1 MQGIGM
7 RSYYRKFFKL
17 SNKYPDIFVCIV
29 LLLFAFSM
37 ASVAIASDDK
47 FPTLPISAYASLPDT
62 TQVKLSPNGDSIAMI
77 KNYKGALI
85 LMTYNFKSGEK
96 RHLFQADNN
105 EAILKWF
112 KWANDDI
119 LLISASYPTKS
130 IGSNVKYSL
139 TRLHKYDLSTPKG
152 LELLVRSSENK
163 KEHNAQIQDR
173 IISYLPERPDHILM
187 AIDYDVPGKP
197 SIYDINIRTNK
208 RKRIKKPKHF
218 ASRWYADQQG
228 NPRISVGRNKTKVI
242 YKLYDTKG
250 KKIRDL
256 WSYKVF
262 EKNKVNIMGF
272 DINPNILYIRALHKG
287 KDAIFIVDLSDE
299 SLKRELVL
307 AKKKRDVKGS
317 LIYSPKTH
325 AVVGISQGSGDDNKT
340 YWDPDYLAFK
350 KAINKALPKAS
361 NSIIS
366 MSKDLNK
373 YVLYSSSKTSAG
385 DYYLGD
391 RASKKLAQL
400 ASRYPQINESNYAR
414 QKKVKYKAR
423 DGKTIHGFITTPV
436 GKLKGKKLPAIVLP
450 HGGPMSQTRAGFH
463 YWAQLFAN
471 RGYVVFQP
479 NFRGSSG
486 YGYDFEMAAIQAWGE
501 AMQDDLQDAANW
513 LMKRKFVDS
522 EKICIGGGSYGGYAA
537 LMAAVKHGDTFKCA
551 ASFAGVSDLELII
564 SRAQNFSNRD
574 VIEKQIG
581 TDSDKLEA
589 VSPVNFANKINIP
602 ILLIHGTEDRV
613 VDVEHSQDMA
623 EELED
628 FDKDFRYVE
637 IEGANHYL
645 SVQKHRIQTL
655 EEMVKFFDKHLK

>member
-1 MQGIGM
+1 MNTPPLEQNLLIKPQKTILC
-7 RSYYRKFFKL
+7 STLLIL
-17 SNKYPDIFVCIV
+17 S
-29 LLLFAFSM
+29 LLISNLVFS
-37 ASVAIASDDK
+37 SDDK
-47 FPTLPISAYASLPDT
+47 PSHLPISAYGSLPDT
-62 TQVKLSPNGDSIAMI
+62 AQVKLSPSGESIAMI
-77 KNYKGALI
+77 KNSKGTLV

-96 RHLFQADNN
+96 RSLFQADNK
-105 EAILKWF
+105 EALLKWF

-119 LLISASYPTKS
+119 LLVSASYPTKS
-130 IGSNVKYSL
+130 IGSSIKYSL

-152 LELLVRSSENK
+152 LELLVKPSEHK
-163 KEHNAQIQDR
+163 KERNVQIQDR
-173 IISYLPERPDHILM
+173 IISFLPERPDHILM

-218 ASRWYADQQG
+218 ASSWYADQQG
-228 NPRISVGRNKTKVI
+228 NPRISVGRDKTKII
-242 YKLYDTKG
+242 YKLYDIKG

-262 EKNKVNIMGF
+262 EKNKVNILGF
-272 DINPNILYIRALHKG
+272 DINPNILYIRAIHNG
-287 KDAIFIVDLSDE
+287 RDAIFKVDLSDK

-350 KAINKALPKAS
+350 KAINKALPKAN

-373 YVLYSSSKTSAG
+373 YVLYSSSKASAG
-385 DYYLGD
+385 DYYIGD
-391 RASKKLAQL
+391 RASKQLLHL

-414 QKKVKYKAR
+414 QRKVKYKAR
-423 DGKTIHGFITTPV
+423 DGKTIHGYLTTPV
-436 GKLKGKKLPAIVLP
+436 GKLKGRNLPAIVLP
-450 HGGPMSQTRAGFH
+450 HGGPMSSTKAGFH

-513 LMKRKFVDS
+513 LMKKKFVDS

-537 LMAAVKHGDTFKCA
+537 LMAAVKHGETFKCA

-564 SRAQNFSNRD
+564 ARAQNFSNRH
-574 VIEKQIG
+574 VVEKQLG

-589 VSPVNFANKINIP
+589 VSPVNFAEKINIP

-655 EEMVKFFDKHLK
+655 EELVKFFDKHLK

>member
-1 MQGIGM
+1 M
-7 RSYYRKFFKL
+7 RSYYRQILKL
-17 SNKYPDIFVCIV
+17 SNKYPDIFVCII
-29 LLLFAFSM
+29 LLLFAFLM
-37 ASVAIASDDK
+37 ASVAIASEDK
-47 FPTLPISAYASLPDT
+47 LVPLPISAYGSLPDT
-62 TQVKLSPNGDSIAMI
+62 SQVKLSPSGDSIAMI
-77 KNYKGALI
+77 KNSKGTLV
-85 LMTYNFKSGEK
+85 LMTYSFKSGKK
-96 RHLFQADNN
+96 RSLFQADNK

-119 LLISASYPTKS
+119 LLVSASYPTKS
-130 IGSNVKYSL
+130 ARSIKYSL
-139 TRLHKYDLSTPKG
+139 TRLYKYDLSTPKG
-152 LELLVRSSENK
+152 LELLVKSSGQNE
-163 KEHNAQIQDR
+163 EHNAQIQDR
-173 IISYLPERPDHILM
+173 IISLLPERPDHILM
-187 AIDYDVPGKP
+187 SIDYDIPGKP

-208 RKRIKKPKHF
+208 RKRVKKPKRF
-218 ASRWYADQQG
+218 ASSWYADQQG
-228 NPRISVGRNKTKVI
+228 HPRISVGRDETKVI
-242 YKLYDTKG
+242 YKLYDIKG

-272 DINPNILYIRALHKG
+272 DINPNILYIRALHNG
-287 KDAIFIVDLSDE
+287 RDAIFKVDLSDK

-340 YWDPDYLAFK
+340 YWDPEYLALK
-350 KAINKALPKAS
+350 KSINKALPKAN

-391 RASKKLAQL
+391 RASKQLLHL
-400 ASRYPQINESNYAR
+400 ASRYPQINEGNYAR
-414 QKKVKYKAR
+414 QKKVKFKAR
-423 DGKTIHGFITTPV
+423 DGLTIHGYLTVPV
-436 GKLKGKKLPAIVLP
+436 GDHKGKQLPAIVLP

-522 EKICIGGGSYGGYAA
+522 ERICIGGGSYGGYAA

-564 SRAQNFSNRD
+564 SRAQKFSNRA

-589 VSPVNFANKINIP
+589 ASPVNFAENINIP

-613 VDVEHSQDMA
+613 VDVEHSRDMA

-628 FDKDFRYVE
+628 YDKEFRYVE

-655 EEMVKFFDKHLK
+655 EEMLTFFDKHLK